1 MSFCIVRMTVSETSN
16 GKCIRNV
23 WVVNNSISFEECKET
38 IQDYIYGQKE
48 SSETD

>member
-1 MSFCIVRMTVSETSN
+1 MSFCIVRMTVSETPN
-16 GKCIRNV
+16 GKCIRNI
-23 WVVNNSISFEECKET
+23 WVVNNVIPFEECKEI